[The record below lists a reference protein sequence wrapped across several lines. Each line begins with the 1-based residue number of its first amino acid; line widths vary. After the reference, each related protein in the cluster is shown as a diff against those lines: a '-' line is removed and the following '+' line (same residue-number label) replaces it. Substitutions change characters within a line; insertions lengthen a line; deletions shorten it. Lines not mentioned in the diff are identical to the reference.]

1 MLDLAA
7 LALTTFVATI
17 GPVDVAAMFA
27 ALTAH
32 ATRAERRATAIRGT
46 ALATAVLLAFALAGE
61 SVLSLLGISL
71 AALRTAGGILL
82 LLIGIDMVF
91 ARSSGGTSTTDEE
104 TREALEKR
112 DITVFPLATPL
123 IAGPGA
129 MGAVILL
136 MANAGD
142 DLGARV
148 VVVASLLTV
157 LAVTLAALLMAGA
170 IHRWLGVTGMHVV
183 SRVFGVLLCALAV
196 QFIFDG
202 VGDSGLVRSSSD
214 RNAPA
219 LAAPSSTDATATTAA
234 SAAMVMGRAPRAS
247 NGYSSL
253 VVLEPLEPT
262 EYPAPAEPALMD
274 QSGMAFF
281 PPVLIVRV
289 GQPVHFRNS
298 EDILHNVRVYHAET
312 REPEFNVATP
322 LGGTYEHVFGKTGTY
337 AVSCDVHPAMTA
349 SILAV
354 ETPFAAVADPD
365 GRFALSDVPAGR
377 YRARVRNAG
386 QWSEQEVEIVGPHA
400 DLVLGATAPR

>member
-17 GPVDVAAMFA
+17 GPIDAAAMFA
-27 ALTAH
+27 VLTAN
-32 ATRAERRATAIRGT
+32 ATRADQRSMAIRGAALGT
-46 ALATAVLLAFALAGE
+46 AILLAFALAGE

-82 LLIGIDMVF
+82 LLIGVDMVF
-91 ARSSGGTSTTDEE
+91 ARSSGGTSTTEDE
-104 TREALEKR
+104 TREALGKR
-112 DITVFPLATPL
+112 DISVFPLATPL

-136 MANAGD
+136 MANAGND
-142 DLGARV
+142 IGARV
-148 VVVASLLTV
+148 VVVASLLAV
-157 LAVTLAALLMAGA
+157 LAFTLAALLMASV

-183 SRVFGVLLCALAV
+183 GRVFGVLLCALAV

-202 VGDSGLVRSSSD
+202 IGASGLVRSD
-214 RNAPA
+214 RDAPESVST
-219 LAAPSSTDATATTAA
+219 PSSEGTTPVT
-234 SAAMVMGRAPRAS
+234 SGVAMVMGQAPRAS

-253 VVLEPLEPT
+253 VVLEPLEPAH
-262 EYPAPAEPALMD
+262 YPVPEEPAFLD

-281 PPVLIVRV
+281 PPVLIVRT
-289 GQPVHFRNS
+289 GQAVHFRNS
-298 EDILHNVRVYHAET
+298 EDVLHNVRVYHAET

-322 LGGTYEHVFGKTGTY
+322 LGGTYEHVFQQTGAY

-354 ETPFAAVADPD
+354 DTPFAAIADAD
-365 GRFALSDVPAGR
+365 GRFMLSDVPPGR

-386 QWSEQEVEIVGPHA
+386 QWSEQDVEIQGPRT
-400 DLVLGATAPR
+400 DLVLDGGLRR